1 MSAPEAVFLIHREG
15 SMLAPERRAT
25 LPEAMAEAERQA
37 LAWGGDIIVAVR
49 VTTVSPRAVNCD
61 GAAWPPRSDPEP
73 EASWR

>member
-1 MSAPEAVFLIHREG
+1 
-15 SMLAPERRAT
+15 
-25 LPEAMAEAERQA
+25 AEAERQA